1 LETQRILKVRRTP
14 HDNRKTD
21 PSNPNDPGV
30 NISSTSTSD
39 GELAEEVL
47 ELANGCLC
55 CSIKDIGIASIEK
68 LMEKKGAF
76 DYILLETTGLADPA
90 PVAALFWQNEEYVA
104 GDLSSQIA
112 LDGVICVVDAVFG
125 LEVCIFS
132 ILGYMTLTLS

>member
-1 LETQRILKVRRTP
+1 LSSSQ
-14 HDNRKTD
+14 
-21 PSNPNDPGV
+21 SN
-30 NISSTSTSD
+30 

-90 PVAALFWQNEEYVA
+90 PVAELFWQNEEYLT
-104 GDLSSQIA
+104 GLGSQIA
-112 LDGVICVVDAVFG
+112 LDGVVCLVDGVFG
-125 LEVCIFS
+125 LEVRDVLIWTC
-132 ILGYMTLTLS
+132 LR